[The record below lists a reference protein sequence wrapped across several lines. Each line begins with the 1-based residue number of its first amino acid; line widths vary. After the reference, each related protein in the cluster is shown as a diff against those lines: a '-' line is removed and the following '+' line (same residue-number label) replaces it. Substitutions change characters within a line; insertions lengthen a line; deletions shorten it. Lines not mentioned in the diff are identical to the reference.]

1 MQKNV
6 KHPHMMHVL
15 MAFRFRVTRYLV
27 VGMTYV
33 VDVVC
38 SRFHSLIGF
47 ESVSELFVL
56 EGGSW
61 NGLEFKLHMK
71 LKKP

>member
-1 MQKNV
+1 
-6 KHPHMMHVL
+6 MMHVL

-61 NGLEFKLHMK
+61 NGLEFI
-71 LKKP
+71 